1 LVKPA
6 STHTSQGPSATTA
19 APQLAATATRRQAAP
34 TLAEVYLGQC
44 GPALPGML
52 GQPLLQ
58 GCLGRVRDARHGL
71 HRCRSWIG
79 SACRRGLWVR
89 VSDNLIMSRC
99 AAVPIAVSSIERQ
112 VLTARARRASGEQR
126 DVLRARIV
134 LAAAGGQSNAA
145 IARKLGIT
153 GDY

>member
-1 LVKPA
+1 
-6 STHTSQGPSATTA
+6 
-19 APQLAATATRRQAAP
+19 
-34 TLAEVYLGQC
+34 
-44 GPALPGML
+44 
-52 GQPLLQ
+52 
-58 GCLGRVRDARHGL
+58 
-71 HRCRSWIG
+71 
-79 SACRRGLWVR
+79 
-89 VSDNLIMSRC
+89 MSRC